1 MRRRYN
7 PYTCIEEVRRSRSEV
22 WGLVLVTVALG
33 LLLGLLTEGLTGLLR
48 SALPAP
54 VWSAALALASLL
66 ALLLTLAVAW
76 LFHGRA
82 ESQRARIDL
91 WLPYHFPGPRKATI
105 ARDGAYQP
113 PRHARRAFMRRY
125 RPGSPALEVFLEDYA
140 GAGSRGQPFQ
150 HFIAADHLAL
160 TQCLALYVLHRY
172 GDESLGAEAPYGW
185 WSVPLPSQRL
195 SMDDLPPPLRDNPF
209 LRADQQPDEWRLL
222 LPEHVTFHATELCWV
237 LRHRRYGQVTVR
249 WFPEL
254 PVAGRHSQ
262 PYQALTTRMR
272 LSERSQL
279 TVVGSR
285 VEAIAHLRRTLLPAS
300 EPFHEWATGL
310 LARLE
315 EALDFQYYIA
325 SRPAR
330 VIRDLEWKIG
340 WVPEGTSIVEMLQ
353 AIEARLEALE
363 VGVAVAAL
371 EKDRSQGPGTRGEEV
386 DAGEEGENF
395 VV

>member
-1 MRRRYN
+1 MRRRRT

-22 WGLVLVTVALG
+22 WVLVLVTVALG
-33 LLLGLLTEGLTGLLR
+33 LLLGLLAEGLAGVLR
-48 SALPAP
+48 AALPAST
-54 VWSAALALASLL
+54 WSVTLALVSLL

-82 ESQRARIDL
+82 ESQRACIDL

-113 PRHARRAFMRRY
+113 PRHARRAFTRRY
-125 RPGSPALEVFLEDYA
+125 RAGSPALEAFLETHADA
-140 GAGSRGQPFQ
+140 RTRGQPFQ

-172 GDESLGAEAPYGW
+172 GDESLGPEAPYGW
-185 WSVPLPSQRL
+185 WGVGLKSQRL

-209 LRADQQPDEWRLL
+209 LRADQRPDEWRLL
-222 LPEHVTFHATELCWV
+222 VPEDVTFHVTESQWV
-237 LRHRRYGQVTVR
+237 LRHRRYGQVTVH

-254 PVAGRHSQ
+254 AVAGRHSQ
-262 PYQALTTRMR
+262 PYQALTSRMR
-272 LSERSQL
+272 LSDASQL
-279 TVVGSR
+279 YVVGTR
-285 VEAIAHLRRTLLPAS
+285 MEAIAYLRYTLLPVS

-315 EALDFQYYIA
+315 EALDFGYYVA
-325 SRPAR
+325 TRPAR
-330 VIRDLEWKIG
+330 IVRDLEWKVG
-340 WVPEGTSIVEMLQ
+340 WVPEGTTIVEMLQ
-353 AIEARLEALE
+353 AIEGRLEALE
-363 VGVAVAAL
+363 MGVAVAAL
-371 EKDRSQGPGTRGEEV
+371 EEDKDEGQGTRGEEW
-386 DAGEEGENF
+386 GEDL